1 MDFKNFIDVLATP
14 KNIGTNKWVLNN
26 FSDLKSSNDY
36 LHIIRLRYD
45 NRWLRTYWDGKL
57 KEVEKDFNFYVS
69 TPIKSKLFFQNN
81 TSNIGIDL
89 LTTNSNIVSQSD
101 GLKYKSIND
110 SSKFYNTYE
119 RKYKDNLGEGNVKT
133 NLTYR
138 KFNNLYFSNYS
149 NYDLESVYSE
159 YITTRKYFQKN
170 VKNNVKSFSE
180 LECTSNLWSLN
191 RANNVSSVYPNYSNI
206 LLAGNLL
213 LANKENDGDFNTNLM
228 AIRDPSWSGL
238 DRYFLG
244 ISRRNIQ
251 DLFKLNKFVE
261 ESFFSKNFK
270 RNFTNDLFFQY
281 SDHSDMNRW
290 LKRG

>member
-270 RNFTNDLFFQY
+270 RNFT
-281 SDHSDMNRW
+281 
-290 LKRG
+290 KV